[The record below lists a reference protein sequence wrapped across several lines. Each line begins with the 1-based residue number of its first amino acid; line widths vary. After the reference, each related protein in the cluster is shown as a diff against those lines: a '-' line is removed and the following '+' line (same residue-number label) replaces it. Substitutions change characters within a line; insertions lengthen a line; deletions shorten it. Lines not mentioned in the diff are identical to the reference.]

1 MSREK
6 SILKDY
12 TSNVYFQAQIP
23 DPKSVF
29 LVVSEI
35 PERSEKEL
43 YGLSGTWDWGLNY
56 EFPTSLSHLP
66 LGIKRDIYPEQPT
79 HTEEKISITNH

>member
-43 YGLSGTWDWGLNY
+43 YGLSGT
-56 EFPTSLSHLP
+56 
-66 LGIKRDIYPEQPT
+66 
-79 HTEEKISITNH
+79 